1 VTTHFIDLIEQLQ
14 RRCIR
19 MAGMAQQ
26 AVTLA
31 AQAVKT
37 LDPAVVEK
45 VFEGEKLI
53 DAEEVEIERQAINLL
68 LLHHPAATDFR
79 TVFGVVKINSDLER
93 IGDCAVN
100 IAQQVGGLLRAGLE
114 EGVPRDVRSIAD
126 AALMQVE
133 DMVRCI
139 AMRNSMLADRIR
151 KADDLV
157 DALNGQILQETQARM
172 QQEPTVVPAGL
183 ALIMIAKNFE
193 RIGDHCVNIAEDVVF
208 LMCGHIIR
216 HEHEQR

>member
-1 VTTHFIDLIEQLQ
+1 MTTHYLDLLEQLQ

-19 MAGMAQQ
+19 MAGMSQQ
-26 AVTLA
+26 AVASA
-31 AQAVKT
+31 ALAVKT
-37 LDPAVVEK
+37 LDAALAEK

-53 DAEEVEIERQAINLL
+53 DAEEVEIERMAINLL

-79 TVFGVVKINSDLER
+79 TVFGVVKINADLER

-100 IAQQVGGLLRAGLE
+100 IAQQVGGLVQAGME
-114 EGVPRDVRSIAD
+114 GGVPRDVRSVAD
-126 AALMQVE
+126 AALTQVE

-139 AMRNSMLADRIR
+139 ATRDSALADRIR

-157 DALNGQILQETQARM
+157 DALNSQILQEMQAGM
-172 QQEPTVVPAGL
+172 QRDSTAVPAGL

-193 RIGDHCVNIAEDVVF
+193 RIGDHCVNVAEDVVF
-208 LMCGHIIR
+208 LMRGQIVR